1 MESVRFKNRNIFG
14 STFDAYKIKANGH
27 LLDMLLNNR
36 VNKDG
41 TVKDGSL
48 SELWSYVY
56 LLFLANRHTLDVF
69 VPMHAVRGPL
79 KEKATAKRFV
89 RVVLEYTQK
98 EKIDEEVLKHFINDI
113 IKTQNP
119 KNPIL
124 SLLKGENVKKTP
136 DNLRNE
142 IRKAFD
148 IQEENVVGA
157 LRMKLR
163 MKLKAKSVDKSV
175 VEDLKRKLYE
185 KEDIEK
191 TLDRVKREL
200 MKVAGVTGSPKNVFD
215 ILDIIRKKLKELD
228 DGLANK
234 AAVVQKEI
242 EKSCLEELGVLKALG
257 VAKMCLI
264 KYVGDIIAEKIDI
277 TCKSIDT
284 SKQELVFKNMSES
297 LKNTI
302 KTCLS
307 KIKRLY

>member
-1 MESVRFKNRNIFG
+1 MC
-14 STFDAYKIKANGH
+14 
-27 LLDMLLNNR
+27 
-36 VNKDG
+36 
-41 TVKDGSL
+41 
-48 SELWSYVY
+48 
-56 LLFLANRHTLDVF
+56 
-69 VPMHAVRGPL
+69 
-79 KEKATAKRFV
+79 
-89 RVVLEYTQK
+89 
-98 EKIDEEVLKHFINDI
+98 
-113 IKTQNP
+113 
-119 KNPIL
+119 
-124 SLLKGENVKKTP
+124 
-136 DNLRNE
+136 NE